1 MLVGHGALAPPVD
14 SLGLAN
20 FHKRQRNCN
29 AQIEKKKVNG
39 PRKKTTTQKQHFED
53 KCVQLL

>member
-29 AQIEKKKVNG
+29 AQIEKKKSQWA
-39 PRKKTTTQKQHFED
+39 KKKNNNSEAT
-53 KCVQLL
+53 LRG